1 MYPFSFSFQ
10 TVQTSWRPQM
20 PLPKEIHS
28 TSVDSKLHNPH
39 RTNTNTAINN
49 KSTKWS
55 IGNFFRRKKKE
66 EQTDSSSEEDRK
78 AGFNPAKRKVKPKAK
93 QRNSKLIDAFDHIV
107 VSPSEKSRD
116 IPHIIH
122 PNPSDIS
129 PIGASSTGSLDRR
142 TRKDRSSIRLSNKL
156 YPTEQHRS
164 SDDDTHSFNSS
175 SISHFRSDESLGG
188 NSVSSSKRTRAARNE
203 RYLKRISRGEEP
215 SAFVPMG
222 QLAQRW
228 QTQPISSYTQPT
240 TTESPHHQMPPP
252 MGEVR
257 KHGSHPSLQSAY
269 SWNSS
274 NVTVHAPPP
283 NVAQPQQRN
292 PPWNSLLL
300 NNNKYQILN
309 DATKRT
315 SQSEDY
321 INRRFTTAKE
331 ISQKGPPPPPPRDP
345 QRRITVQN
353 GSQTESRPLS
363 YAFDRN
369 TVPVCSASINSRC
382 VSDERLWGPRNLI
395 PLPQRPSSV
404 QPEPLR
410 NLKYSV
416 FKPPVRDPPSPQQR
430 TNHSSPKP
438 EYKYIADAAPRSR
451 RPIHI
456 LESTQPA
463 APVSQ
468 PQLPPIQT
476 DFSPPPKPQH
486 PPVLRY
492 NQNGLLSPMKS
503 ASSFWRKIDQAESSR
518 RIEPEILKPRPV
530 AITSPTTKPKIIE
543 NRKYTLLNDVRKTKE
558 LAPDDEL
565 DTVVTG
571 SLFIQP
577 MKNCVFRTMP
587 SNASN
592 NGSKCNEST
601 TSVLERIKSN
611 SMPGYYSQQ
620 QRQVHSAPLNKYE
633 EHVAKNISQP
643 TSPFIYNS
651 VRPPPIPPLR
661 RTATGSATASK
672 RNSFTEEEARRK
684 STNLE
689 DAINELEAIYASL
702 RLGDE
707 DLLER
712 ADRRDLPTPPT
723 KFKRMLALSPEN
735 DVDEEDTNT
744 GEPDIVLD
752 DVVYRNLKRAKSI
765 PKTNESQ
772 PPFGIP
778 IGPIPPSPGT
788 DYLHVSPSNPISK
801 PMFIS
806 RKCPDIVADD
816 LAVRNLRKDNGSG
829 SINQSVVAA
838 QQDTRGKKMRAT
850 RTMSENIYNLIQRDA
865 AKPSGGCLDDYA
877 ALERS
882 LAKARSLKNVNEDD
896 SSNLLLVLQR
906 NAKLS
911 PTSKQSLSP
920 SSRRTTP
927 DSKIGGAVFNLPST
941 LSASPTSVP
950 IVNTNKTPVPLP
962 RSTSH
967 TSDDMAN
974 GIEEMLNAIAREAKE
989 SSEKLSRDLIELQ
1002 REIKS
1007 KSNSRTNLAKLKM
1020 EDEIDDAAKA
1030 AQRCKEILCD
1040 VVATD
1045 NDESIKTIHTPA
1057 SPRRLRKEMKLLGE
1071 INDVANAAKLCET
1084 VLESVCAKPSVKPKE
1099 KPSTEETSIATLL
1112 EKLEPESRKIG
1123 AIAERCMRQLSEL
1136 GDLHTKIVA
1145 KNAKPSVSP
1154 SVFEQSLRPD
1164 RKPTSEYVA
1173 NADLVKREKAAAK
1186 LLEKPPP
1193 GGTGE
1198 KNDSPMRKLSVNE
1211 QIEKMMKECAEEAHK
1226 SDSKHVSS
1234 EEELNILL
1242 LPPVAGQ
1249 IVTETKLSRLS
1260 SSMDEAPNKSSS
1272 DCLKSS
1278 SATPNCQNSS
1288 NLTSY
1293 NTQSSS
1299 DYVKSPSSEYHIP
1312 SEEVKTSSTTSN
1324 YAKSSSSSTPPMHSA
1339 NTSPASP
1346 SPPPPPPSSLQAID
1360 SEAANAGGSESQYN
1374 SSEELAMIF
1383 GIKSTTPPPSGTTTV
1398 TTGNDHTTDDDASL
1412 AAAIAIVSEHGMKLN
1427 CLLPSSPPP
1436 PYWDC
1441 RPISFD
1447 SLDTIVEALHEDCCS
1462 NTTTDD
1468 TFNFASDLSLNCD
1481 DNDGTD
1487 DFCAGD
1493 DNDIAE
1499 GFNSLTSV
1507 GESSPDSG
1515 NVSLNEYPLINKA
1528 QTCCEFLSS
1537 LPIDGEK
1544 YPFVSQLQIDSSNAV
1559 SPSDKSKNEMILSSV
1574 EFELNYKT
1582 EVSIPISSLS
1592 DSISEDSIVQ
1602 CVDAVETSRLRLRTT
1617 SPVPSTSR
1625 QLIEPDFIKETV
1637 VEERPSF
1644 IQNRH
1649 VLLACTLCLANN
1661 DLITLCAIIIAILT
1675 IIALFIL

>member
-1 MYPFSFSFQ
+1 
-10 TVQTSWRPQM
+10 M

-39 RTNTNTAINN
+39 HTNTNIATSN

-66 EQTDSSSEEDRK
+66 ELSDSSSEEDRK

-93 QRNSKLIDAFDHIV
+93 QRNSKLIGAFDHIV

-116 IPHIIH
+116 VPHIIH

-156 YPTEQHRS
+156 YPNEQHRS
-164 SDDDTHSFNSS
+164 SEDDTHSFNSS

-188 NSVSSSKRTRAARNE
+188 HSVSSSKRTRAARNE

-228 QTQPISSYTQPT
+228 QTQPISSYAHPT
-240 TTESPHHQMPPP
+240 TTVSPHHQMPPP
-252 MGEVR
+252 MADVR

-269 SWNSS
+269 SWTSS
-274 NVTVHAPPP
+274 NVTVHAPPS
-283 NVAQPQQRN
+283 NIAQPQQRN

-300 NNNKYQILN
+300 NNNKYHISN
-309 DATKRT
+309 DAAKRT

-331 ISQKGPPPPPPRDP
+331 ITQKGPPPPPPRDP
-345 QRRITVQN
+345 QRRIAMQN
-353 GSQTESRPLS
+353 GGQTESRPLS

-369 TVPVCSASINSRC
+369 TVPVPSASINSRC
-382 VSDERLWGPRNLI
+382 VSDERLWGPRHLI

-416 FKPPVRDPPSPQQR
+416 FKPPMRDPPASQPV
-430 TNHSSPKP
+430 TINHSSPKP

-456 LESTQPA
+456 LESIQPA
-463 APVSQ
+463 AIQ
-468 PQLPPIQT
+468 PQQQLPPAST
-476 DFSPPPKPQH
+476 DFSPPPKPQQ

-503 ASSFWRKIDQAESSR
+503 ASSFWRKIDQAESTR
-518 RIEPEILKPRPV
+518 RTEPEILKPRSAGIP
-530 AITSPTTKPKIIE
+530 SPTAKPKLIE

-558 LAPDDEL
+558 LAPEDEL

-587 SNASN
+587 N
-592 NGSKCNEST
+592 NGTNTGSKYNEST

-620 QRQVHSAPLNKYE
+620 QRQVQSVPLNKYE

-643 TSPFIYNS
+643 TSPFVYNP
-651 VRPPPIPPLR
+651 VRPPPVPPLR
-661 RTATGSATASK
+661 RTTTSSATTSK
-672 RNSFTEEEARRK
+672 RNSFIEEEARRK

-707 DLLER
+707 DLLDR

-723 KFKRMLALSPEN
+723 KFKRLLALSPEH
-735 DVDEEDTNT
+735 DEDEDDTNT

-801 PMFIS
+801 PMFVS

-816 LAVRNLRKDNGSG
+816 LAVRNLRKDNGCG
-829 SINQSVVAA
+829 VVNQSIVAA

-882 LAKARSLKNVNEDD
+882 LSKARSLKNVNEDD
-896 SSNLLLVLQR
+896 GSNLLLVLQR

-1030 AQRCKEILCD
+1030 AQRCKDILSD
-1040 VVATD
+1040 VVAAD
-1045 NDESIKTIHTPA
+1045 NCESTTTTVHAPA
-1057 SPRRLRKEMKLLGE
+1057 SPRRLRKEKKLLGE
-1071 INDVANAAKLCET
+1071 INDVANAAKLCES
-1084 VLESVCAKPSVKPKE
+1084 VLESVCAKPLVKPKD
-1099 KPSTEETSIATLL
+1099 KPVAEETSIATLL

-1154 SVFEQSLRPD
+1154 SVFEQSLRAIGCD
-1164 RKPTSEYVA
+1164 RKPAAGHDA
-1173 NADLVKREKAAAK
+1173 NEELLKREKTAAA
-1186 LLEKPPP
+1186 LFEKPPS
-1193 GGTGE
+1193 GGTNE
-1198 KNDSPMRKLSVNE
+1198 KHDSPMRKLSVNE
-1211 QIEKMMKECAEEAHK
+1211 QIEKMMKECAEEANK

-1242 LPPVAGQ
+1242 LPPTPGQ

-1272 DCLKSS
+1272 DCLNSS
-1278 SATPNCQNSS
+1278 SATPNCANSS
-1288 NLTSY
+1288 NLSSY

-1312 SEEVKTSSTTSN
+1312 SEEVKTCSTTSN

-1346 SPPPPPPSSLQAID
+1346 SPPPPPSSSLQAIGATD
-1360 SEAANAGGSESQYN
+1360 AGGSESQYN

-1383 GIKSTTPPPSGTTTV
+1383 GIKSTTPPPSGPATM
-1398 TTGNDHTTDDDASL
+1398 TTGNDHTPADDASI
-1412 AAAIAIVSEHGMKLN
+1412 AAAITNVSEHGMKSN

-1447 SLDTIVEALHEDCCS
+1447 SLDTIIEAPHEDCCS

-1487 DFCAGD
+1487 DDCAGD
-1493 DNDIAE
+1493 DNEIAS

-1528 QTCCEFLSS
+1528 QSCCEFLSS

-1544 YPFVSQLQIDSSNAV
+1544 YPFVSELQIGSNDAV
-1559 SPSDKSKNEMILSSV
+1559 SPAEKPKSEMILSSV

-1582 EVSIPISSLS
+1582 EVSIPISSGEKRTVS
-1592 DSISEDSIVQ
+1592 NSNSKDNDSILQ
-1602 CVDAVETSRLRLRTT
+1602 RADAAETSSLRLRTT

-1625 QLIEPDFIKETV
+1625 QLIVPHSIKETI

-1644 IQNRH
+1644 IQKQH

-1661 DLITLCAIIIAILT
+1661 DLLTLAAIIIAILT
-1675 IIALFIL
+1675 IIALFVL